1 MQVVAPLVLLM
12 LGGYAGAHYKMLSP
26 AFLAEANKFVFKF
39 SLPFMLFR
47 NVSAAVNTGEV
58 DLKLIYTCLITIA
71 AMITLC
77 CLFVPLFVKRSGQAG
92 SMIQAIYRSN
102 FLIYGI
108 PLGMSMYGEAAM
120 LPISMA
126 MAVSIP
132 FYNISA
138 VFILQYFGNEECR
151 MKNEE
156 SANARKPHSSF
167 FILHSSLTVLKNP
180 LIIGCAAGA
189 VFGLFDVA
197 LPGWLDMPVKSVGDV
212 AMPLALVVMG
222 GQFKFRSLHKN
233 IKMVVSATAL
243 RLVVIPL
250 VALSVF
256 IWLGFRG
263 AELCALFCLF
273 ATPTAVVSH
282 IMSENMGC
290 DGELSA
296 QIIVLTTAL
305 SCFTIFGFVF
315 WMRTMGVL

>member
-1 MQVVAPLVLLM
+1 MENLLFSIQVVAPLVLLM
-12 LGGYAGAHYKMLSP
+12 VAGYAGAKYNILSP
-26 AFLAEANKFVFKF
+26 VFLTEANKFVFKF
-39 SLPFMLFR
+39 SLPFMLFL
-47 NVSAAVNTGEV
+47 NVSKAVNTGEV
-58 DLKLIYTCLITIA
+58 DMKLIYTCLITIV

-77 CLFVPLFVKRSGQAG
+77 CLFVPIFVKRNGQRG

-108 PLGMSMYGEAAM
+108 PLGISMYGEAAM
-120 LPISMA
+120 MPIAMA

-138 VFILQYFGNEECR
+138 VFILAYFSENRTSKMMSWQSVLE
-151 MKNEE
+151 
-156 SANARKPHSSF
+156 
-167 FILHSSLTVLKNP
+167 VLKNP
-180 LIIGCAAGA
+180 LIIGCAVG
-189 VFGLFDVA
+189 VLFGLLDMA
-197 LPGWLDMPVKSVGDV
+197 LPRWLDIPIKSVGDV
-212 AMPLALVVMG
+212 AMPLALIVMG
-222 GQFKFRSLHKN
+222 GQFKFRDLHKN
-233 IKMVVSATAL
+233 IRMVVSATVL
-243 RLVVIPL
+243 RLVVIPF

-305 SCFTIFGFVF
+305 SAFTIFGFVF
-315 WMRTMGVL
+315 WLKTIGVL